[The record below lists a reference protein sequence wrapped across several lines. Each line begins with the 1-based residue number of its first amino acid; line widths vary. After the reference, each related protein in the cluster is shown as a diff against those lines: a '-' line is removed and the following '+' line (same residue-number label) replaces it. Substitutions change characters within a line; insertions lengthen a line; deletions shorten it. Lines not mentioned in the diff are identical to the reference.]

1 MKFSASVAT
10 QLFAAL
16 TVAGACALVSGCS
29 SGAYPSILAEPAPRD
44 DTALTPDQV
53 KQAMDGLISDRNH
66 LCSQAVASDP
76 PSGPPA
82 GCGPQTDASAAPAA
96 GAPAKP

>member
-10 QLFAAL
+10 RLFAAL
-16 TVAGACALVSGCS
+16 IVAAACALVSGCS

-44 DTALTPDQV
+44 DTPMTPDQV
-53 KQAMDGLISDRNH
+53 KQAVDGLVSDRNH
-66 LCSQAVASDP
+66 VCSQAVASDP
-76 PSGPPA
+76 PGGLPA
-82 GCGPQTDASAAPAA
+82 GCRPQTDAAAAPAA